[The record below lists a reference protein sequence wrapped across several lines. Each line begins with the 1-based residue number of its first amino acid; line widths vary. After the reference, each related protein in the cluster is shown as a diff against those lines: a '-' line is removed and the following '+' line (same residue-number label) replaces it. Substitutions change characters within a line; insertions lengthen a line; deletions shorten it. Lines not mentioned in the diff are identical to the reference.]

1 MSELDLRSGT
11 CPHTFN
17 FGEHK
22 GPIFPPEI
30 SDMFIDALG
39 EDYDHATLAACSLT
53 CHAWVHRSR
62 FHIHSSVRIDS
73 SSNFSR
79 LKELYSPERG
89 LANYVRS
96 LSIDACDMQADGL
109 PAPHPWIAGNIALLK
124 DFTKVKRLALDGL
137 NWNDLTDETKTTILT
152 NYPMVDDLW
161 MSTCDFRH
169 PRHLVTLLQAFPN
182 IKSIRMEALA
192 TDTVEWEFM
201 GDNTGSELHL
211 QWLDVGDVCTMPSVV
226 TKWASSYGSLSIENT
241 HISWSHENPTDLS
254 CLLECAGASVK
265 TLSLTLDSRIT
276 SHLVGSGS
284 VRNHINLSQNTGIHS
299 LKLHLRLESCDIEN
313 LSWISDT
320 LKSVTSRHLSHIAIY
335 MAVLRVDHLI
345 HIEWDSIDTA
355 LSSKLLEG
363 LTDVTLCILRP
374 RKPHEGDETS
384 AFPGDW
390 MAAKLPK
397 LMGRRTITVR
407 WHQLSCRRLSL
418 GMTRLEDDLF
428 PIYEPLECKF

>member
-1 MSELDLRSGT
+1 MLWRTFASDIPAADSSIVGT

-276 SHLVGSGS
+276 SHLVGSGEFS
-284 VRNHINLSQNTGIHS
+284 NW
-299 LKLHLRLESCDIEN
+299 LRLSARRSSSLYRLRAQPHQPQPKYWNPLTEVASPPRIM
-313 LSWISDT
+313 
-320 LKSVTSRHLSHIAIY
+320 RHRKL
-335 MAVLRVDHLI
+335 VLDFGYPQVCYI
-345 HIEWDSIDTA
+345 
-355 LSSKLLEG
+355 
-363 LTDVTLCILRP
+363 
-374 RKPHEGDETS
+374 ETS
-384 AFPGDW
+384 QSHRNLHGGSASRPLDSYR
-390 MAAKLPK
+390 
-397 LMGRRTITVR
+397 MGQYR
-407 WHQLSCRRLSL
+407 HCAL
-418 GMTRLEDDLF
+418 
-428 PIYEPLECKF
+428 